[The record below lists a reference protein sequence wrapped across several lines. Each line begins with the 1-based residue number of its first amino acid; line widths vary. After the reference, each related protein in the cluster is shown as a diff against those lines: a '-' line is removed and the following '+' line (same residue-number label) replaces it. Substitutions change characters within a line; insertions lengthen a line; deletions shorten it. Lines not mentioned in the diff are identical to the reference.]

1 MKKLLFFF
9 VLWFGVSL
17 AQNKTN
23 GDEFLKIK
31 STINI
36 PVRLHLSEINKMINE
51 SVKGL
56 IYEDNSYEDNDNDQ
70 SKVKVW
76 KDGEIEI
83 LGGKEQNLIIKVP
96 LKIWVEKGIGNFGV
110 YTYQETTFK
119 TEMYFS
125 SKVTL
130 QKDWRV
136 SLNTVPKGFKWIK
149 KPVLDFGVIKIPVT
163 SMVEKPLKEEQAKF
177 CKTIDENAHQQL
189 NFKEQANLAWNQFN
203 KPMQISE
210 EYNTWLKI
218 TPLTMNVTP
227 LIFYRN
233 AIDLKI
239 GLDVYSETFVGQ
251 QPTQSLQKKIGN
263 LYFVPQIDDE
273 FSLQTTANISYK
285 EATRLAK
292 EMFLNEE
299 YDLKGKKVKITNI
312 DVSGEGDKVIIKTTT
327 EGALN
332 GISTISGIPIYDE
345 EKRKIVLVNSQYQLK
360 TKNILHKA
368 LAFVFKKKIIKKIE
382 EEYGI
387 PTDEMENQAE
397 KSLMENLNKEH
408 YKGVKIIGKVT
419 YLKPSNVILNNVR
432 MTIVIDVKAKL
443 NLIIKGM

>member
-1 MKKLLFFF
+1 MKKLFFFF
-9 VLWFGVSL
+9 VLWFGVSS
-17 AQNKTN
+17 AQNETN
-23 GDEFLKIK
+23 GDDFPKIK

-96 LKIWVEKGIGNFGV
+96 LKIWAEKGIGNFGV

-130 QKDWRV
+130 QNDWRV
-136 SLNTVPKGFKWIK
+136 ALTTIPKGFKWIK
-149 KPVLDFGVIKIPVT
+149 RPVLDFGVIKIPVT
-163 SMVEKPLKEEQAKF
+163 SMVEKSLKEEQTKF

-203 KPMQISE
+203 EPMQISE

-251 QPTQSLQKKIGN
+251 RPAQSSQKKIGN
-263 LYFVPQIDDE
+263 LHFVSQIDDE
-273 FSLQTTANISYK
+273 FSLQTTANIPYQ

-299 YDLKGKKVKITNI
+299 YDLKGKKVKITDI
-312 DVSGEGDKVIIKTTT
+312 DVSGEDDKVIIKATT

-332 GISTISGIPIYDE
+332 GISTISGTPIYDE

-382 EEYGI
+382 DEYGI
-387 PTDEMENQAE
+387 PTDEMENEAE
-397 KSLMENLNKEH
+397 KSLTENFNKEH
-408 YKGVKIIGKVT
+408 YKGVKTIGKVT
-419 YLKPSNVILNNVR
+419 YLKPSNVILNKVG